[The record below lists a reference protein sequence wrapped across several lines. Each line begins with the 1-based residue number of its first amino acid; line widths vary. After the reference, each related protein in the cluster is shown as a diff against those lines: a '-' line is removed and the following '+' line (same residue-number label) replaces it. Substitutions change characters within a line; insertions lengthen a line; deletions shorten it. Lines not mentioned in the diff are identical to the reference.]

1 MEVGAKTIQSTLA
14 AVNMLKYLTHKLR
27 TQSINDE
34 HPVNN
39 EKVSVSKEENP
50 TAARPF
56 PNPGKLIKLVKVRSP
71 FLFFSLSNQ
80 KKNLA

>member
-14 AVNMLKYLTHKLR
+14 AVTMLKYLTHKLR

-39 EKVSVSKEENP
+39 EKIDGHDSGTESDGDLDQEDDLIQEHDMELSKS
-50 TAARPF
+50 RHH
-56 PNPGKLIKLVKVRSP
+56 
-71 FLFFSLSNQ
+71 
-80 KKNLA
+80 